1 MGEGKLCWT
10 SHRRDITRYAISR
23 ILSPAPFSSARSV
36 TPGIVIVLFF
46 QCIEALL
53 NPVNRKSG
61 GVKWIL
67 VAHTVAMFLAATI
80 SLATGLNVEFL
91 SYITGRE
98 FPGVG
103 GLPSGP
109 LGDQF
114 LPQFILTETVSNVT
128 SQINQWLADGLLVSF
143 VQNSVTQVSN
153 VTRLSSYIVVGSST
167 A

>member
-1 MGEGKLCWT
+1 
-10 SHRRDITRYAISR
+10 
-23 ILSPAPFSSARSV
+23 
-36 TPGIVIVLFF
+36 
-46 QCIEALL
+46 
-53 NPVNRKSG
+53 
-61 GVKWIL
+61 
-67 VAHTVAMFLAATI
+67 MFLAATI

-143 VQNSVTQVSN
+143 VQNSVTRVSN